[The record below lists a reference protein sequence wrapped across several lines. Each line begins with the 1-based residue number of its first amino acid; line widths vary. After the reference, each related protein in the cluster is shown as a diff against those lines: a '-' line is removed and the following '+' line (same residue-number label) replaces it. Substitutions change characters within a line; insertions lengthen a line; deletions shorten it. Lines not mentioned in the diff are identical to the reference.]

1 MKVKMASSQN
11 TALPTIQTCTPN
23 KNGTIFTCSIDFK
36 KAFDSIWHEG
46 LYYRLLI
53 CGIRGKMYDLV
64 QGWATG
70 GPRAACIPPPHLMR
84 PANEFPN
91 INNSVSTEVTLFKQF
106 VS

>member
-1 MKVKMASSQN
+1 
-11 TALPTIQTCTPN
+11 
-23 KNGTIFTCSIDFK
+23 
-36 KAFDSIWHEG
+36 
-46 LYYRLLI
+46 
-53 CGIRGKMYDLV
+53 MYDLV

-70 GPRAACIPPPHLMR
+70 GPRAACIPPPHSMR